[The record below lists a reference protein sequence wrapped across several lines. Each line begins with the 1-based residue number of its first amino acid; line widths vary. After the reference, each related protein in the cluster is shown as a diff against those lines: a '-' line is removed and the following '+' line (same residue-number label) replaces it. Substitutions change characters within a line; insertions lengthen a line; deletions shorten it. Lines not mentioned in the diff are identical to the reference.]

1 MRVASDIS
9 AGKGFTSRALLG
21 CFALAGASHSTL
33 EHAPLHHLTL
43 DIVQPGQKLLQFH
56 LSRASKLCQ
65 LAPGEIWV
73 EVLPVNHVQGWVEL
87 VCSNCDTARGW
98 DKPMNEFYKT
108 YKIKFPLPVN
118 CVSLHMTG
126 LGPLQLHL
134 HVWLGQTLVRGQ
146 MASRPENRGDFFISP
161 KNSRPDLTTGVHFY
175 HKTLG
180 AKYLIQIHVSSTIQE
195 DIRCIIMTNMY
206 LSTNL

>member
-1 MRVASDIS
+1 MLQHYLECFSKVRRKKQCYLLRVASDIS

-43 DIVQPGQKLLQFH
+43 DIVQPDQKLQFN
-56 LSRASKLCQ
+56 LSRASKVCQ
-65 LAPGEIWV
+65 ESPGEIWV

-146 MASRPENRGDFFISP
+146 MASRPENRGDFFP
-161 KNSRPDLTTGVHFY
+161 KKCPD
-175 HKTLG
+175 
-180 AKYLIQIHVSSTIQE
+180 
-195 DIRCIIMTNMY
+195 MT
-206 LSTNL
+206 